1 MEIQE
6 IKKEIKRL
14 KRLKLQC
21 RAGTKERVDLHRQI
35 KELKNKIVDT
45 SKPEPEKELLIQE
58 ILKLKPSYITAQNID
73 YKKFSVKQLNFHL
86 KKITQKGQDITID
99 QPEDIGKAG
108 QVEGT
113 KPEPEAI
120 SEPERQP
127 EPEQAIKTRGRGRPK
142 GSRNKK

>member
-113 KPEPEAI
+113 KPEPE
-120 SEPERQP
+120 RQP